1 VREQS
6 PRCPRSYSRP
16 SARGRRAVL
25 VGLTATS
32 SLPWAAST
40 IYVPSLPMI
49 ARALDTSIA
58 YVQFTF
64 VSYLLAFAIGMLAWG
79 PVSDR
84 IGRRQALIWGLIA
97 TVAASFLCAAS
108 PTIQL
113 LIIARALQGFGTCS
127 AFVVA
132 RAITRDLWDAEG
144 AARAIAGLG
153 IAATLTQAGAPVLGG
168 YLAAGFGWRA
178 NFLIVAVT
186 ACLSIILIL
195 YTLPGRINVRPH
207 DSFALRSITAAY
219 YRLLGTR
226 RFVGYALTATG
237 AHSGFHVFAA
247 GAPAILIGG
256 LGLTPEQY
264 GYYAALPPLGFII
277 GSIMTK
283 RFTLRF
289 GINGAIRIGAAVLVP
304 AGLAMLALAWWPV
317 RTPLAVVAPMI
328 FVCCGS
334 GLVTPNAAAGGI
346 GVSPRSVGA
355 ASGLLS
361 FVQMTGAAIA
371 TAGLGLGPTGSQA
384 VLALVVALVGLL
396 SVASFGS
403 LLQPWRTAEKAEAS
417 AEKAEVPAQV

>member
-1 VREQS
+1 VGERS
-6 PRCPRSYSRP
+6 SHRPRGFPRS
-16 SARGRRAVL
+16 SARGRREVL

-32 SLPWAAST
+32 SLPLAAST
-40 IYVPSLPMI
+40 IYVPSVPMI

-58 YVQFTF
+58 SVQLTF
-64 VSYLLAFAIGMLAWG
+64 VGYLLAFAAGMLAWG

-84 IGRRQALIWGLIA
+84 FGRRQALICGLIA
-97 TVAASFLCAAS
+97 TAAASFLCAAS
-108 PTIQL
+108 PTIRL
-113 LIIARALQGFGTCS
+113 LIVARALQGFGTCA

-132 RAITRDLWDAEG
+132 RAVTRDLWDAEG

-168 YLAAGFGWRA
+168 YIAAGFGWRA

-195 YTLPGRINVRPH
+195 YTLPGRKTVPAREPI
-207 DSFALRSITAAY
+207 ALRGIVAAY
-219 YRLLGTR
+219 RRLLRTR
-226 RFVGYALTATG
+226 RFVGYALAATG

-264 GYYAALPPLGFII
+264 GYYAGLPPLGFII

-283 RFTLRF
+283 GFTLRF
-289 GINGAIRIGAAVLVP
+289 GINGAIRVGAAVLVP

-317 RTPLAVVAPMI
+317 RAPLAVVAPMI

-334 GLVTPNAAAGGI
+334 GMITPNAAAGGI
-346 GVSPRSVGA
+346 GVSPRNVGT

-371 TAGLGLGPTGSQA
+371 TAALGLGPTGSQL
-384 VLALVVALVGLL
+384 VLALVVAFAGLL

-403 LLQPWRTAEKAEAS
+403 LLQSWRIAENAEPS
-417 AEKAEVPAQV
+417 AEKTKVSAPV